1 MRDYLYL
8 WNDPKNRRVVASG
21 IQFADVV
28 QGLAERLGGVV
39 LLKHEYEDGI
49 HDPAT
54 RLDYVGNEG
63 VVGVCD
69 QDTCSWGDL
78 RWADFTGTPSAKNPF
93 PSLAKEGLAEL
104 LYFAHTAEP
113 LRDVSIPGLGNRYL
127 AAAHDNGWFLMLYY
141 ADWNVVTTCCHPSR
155 FRAIYWDNRCSLK
168 GESMPFGST
177 TTACLRRREPR
188 TSTES

>member
-8 WNDPKNRRVVASG
+8 WHDPKNRRVVASG

-49 HDPAT
+49 HDPTT

-69 QDTCSWGDL
+69 QDTYS
-78 RWADFTGTPSAKNPF
+78 
-93 PSLAKEGLAEL
+93 
-104 LYFAHTAEP
+104 
-113 LRDVSIPGLGNRYL
+113 
-127 AAAHDNGWFLMLYY
+127 
-141 ADWNVVTTCCHPSR
+141 
-155 FRAIYWDNRCSLK
+155 
-168 GESMPFGST
+168 
-177 TTACLRRREPR
+177 
-188 TSTES
+188 